1 MGVGGS
7 KVGARPMPLSPS
19 LRAWRSLAE
28 TYERL
33 EADKK
38 RQVQKKRKCT
48 GPTIRYYSGTMPLI
62 SELGY
67 KEENVDVEG

>member
-1 MGVGGS
+1 MG
-7 KVGARPMPLSPS
+7 ALPLRPS
-19 LRAWRSLAE
+19 LRAWLPPAE

-38 RQVQKKRKCT
+38 RQVQKKRKCP

-62 SELGY
+62 SELAY

>member
-1 MGVGGS
+1 MIT
-7 KVGARPMPLSPS
+7 
-19 LRAWRSLAE
+19 LAE

-38 RQVQKKRKCT
+38 KQVQKKRKCV
-48 GPTIRYYSGTMPLI
+48 GPVIRYYSGTMPLI
-62 SELGY
+62 TDLGM

>member
-1 MGVGGS
+1 MVVKILVS
-7 KVGARPMPLSPS
+7 GAQHPASFVATLPLF
-19 LRAWRSLAE
+19 AE

-38 RQVQKKRKCT
+38 RQVQKKRKCV

-62 SELGY
+62 LDLGF

>member
-1 MGVGGS
+1 ML
-7 KVGARPMPLSPS
+7 LSLA
-19 LRAWRSLAE
+19 LRARLPLAE

-38 RQVQKKRKCT
+38 RQVQKKRKCA

-62 SELGY
+62 SDLGY